1 MAATTAAARAAEER
15 ERGRGRGSCR
25 WGGGEGMRKKGLLC

>member
-15 ERGRGRGSCR
+15 EQGRGRGSCR
-25 WGGGEGMRKKGLLC
+25 WGGGEGMGKKGFLC